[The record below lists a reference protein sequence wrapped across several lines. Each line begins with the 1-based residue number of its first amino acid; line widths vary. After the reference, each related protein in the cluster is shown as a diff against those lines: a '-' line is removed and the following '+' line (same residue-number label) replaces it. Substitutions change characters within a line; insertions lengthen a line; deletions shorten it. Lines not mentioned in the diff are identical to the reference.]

1 MKKPALP
8 FVMIASLVTL
18 VSCGNDADLW
28 TTITPVKSPTVTGV
42 VIESS
47 APSSGIMTGTPDPGA
62 NSSST
67 SASVVPVAPVVVTRK
82 QTVSYGTPAADASVE
97 FDVTITDGIV
107 TAATSRT
114 LATEDASK
122 YNQDLFAKELSSK
135 VVGKK
140 AKDLNVDAIGG
151 ASLTTAA
158 FLDFVH
164 SL

>member
-1 MKKPALP
+1 M
-8 FVMIASLVTL
+8 
-18 VSCGNDADLW
+18 
-28 TTITPVKSPTVTGV
+28 KSPTVTGV

-47 APSSGIMTGTPDPGA
+47 APSPGIMTGTPDPGA

-67 SASVVPVAPVVVTRK
+67 SASVVPVAPVAPVAPVVVTRK
-82 QTVSYGTPAADASVE
+82 QTVSYSTPEADASVE
-97 FDVTITDGIV
+97 FDVTITDGII
-107 TAATSRT
+107 TAASSKT
-114 LATEDASK
+114 LATKDSTK
-122 YNQDLFAKELSSK
+122 YNQDRFTKALSSS

-140 AKDLNVDAIGG
+140 AKDLKVDAIGG